1 MAHIPGTGHANRK
14 RSMLKT
20 ITWRTIGTLD
30 TILIAFVITGNL
42 AAGAA
47 IGATEL
53 FTKMFLYYFHER
65 AWSRSDWGLEDVPIE
80 TPESI
85 ESTESTVS
93 T

>member
-1 MAHIPGTGHANRK
+1 MTHVPGAGHANRA
-14 RSMLKT
+14 RSLAKT
-20 ITWRTIGTLD
+20 LTWRTIGTMD

-65 AWSRSDWGLEDVPIE
+65 AWSWSDWGLEDVPLE

-85 ESTESTVS
+85 ESTATALS
-93 T
+93 